1 MERVVRAL
9 SLYHVVEPKDER
21 EVRKLEYLKASIGEG
36 KDGKAKV
43 AKINYE
49 RLIAEDKVIAI
60 LMATVEKD
68 LASSIIGRTAAEAWK
83 SLRPVH
89 MINVMLHVWQQM
101 QEMKVKDYECVVDYV
116 AKMRDN
122 MLILHAQGKG
132 KQVFPE
138 PMIVITALGQI
149 QSQRLWIEWVAD
161 FYTEK
166 MEHTFKKARLAWTTW
181 KRKSKD
187 EKRYL
192 GLTTSNNTT
201 SKTNVQCMSNKIR
214 RQSTRRRL
222 FVSIVTRKDTMHVI
236 VEAKRIK
243 LHNRIALMELE
254 MSNKHNLIEK
264 ERKKREIR
272 RKAKR
277 KIRPC

>member
-1 MERVVRAL
+1 MADLVKKVGILQRGRPGKPGNAHEWFQKMERVLRAL
-9 SLYHVVEPKDER
+9 SLYHVVEPKDDR
-21 EVRKLEYLKASIGEG
+21 ELRKLEYLKASIGEG

-122 MLILHAQGKG
+122 NADSTRPREGEASLPRTYDRDYCSWADSITTPMDRVGRRLLHREDGPHSRRRVWHGRLGKG
-132 KQVFPE
+132 SP
-138 PMIVITALGQI
+138 
-149 QSQRLWIEWVAD
+149 
-161 FYTEK
+161 
-166 MEHTFKKARLAWTTW
+166 
-181 KRKSKD
+181 
-187 EKRYL
+187 
-192 GLTTSNNTT
+192 
-201 SKTNVQCMSNKIR
+201 
-214 RQSTRRRL
+214 
-222 FVSIVTRKDTMHVI
+222 
-236 VEAKRIK
+236 
-243 LHNRIALMELE
+243 
-254 MSNKHNLIEK
+254 
-264 ERKKREIR
+264 KKRR
-272 RKAKR
+272 GTWG
-277 KIRPC
+277 

>member
-1 MERVVRAL
+1 MADLVKKVGILQRGRPGKPGNAHEWFQKMERVLRAL
-9 SLYHVVEPKDER
+9 SLYHVVEPKDGR
-21 EVRKLEYLKASIGEG
+21 ELQKLEYLKASIGEG
-36 KDGKAKV
+36 KDGKAKL
-43 AKINYE
+43 AKISYE
-49 RLIAEDKVIAI
+49 RLIAEDKVLAI

-68 LASSIIGRTAAEAWK
+68 LASSIIGRSAAEAWK

-101 QEMKVKDYECVVDYV
+101 QEMKVKDHECVVDYV

-166 MEHTFKKARLAWTTW
+166 MDHIQEGAFGMDDL
-181 KRKSKD
+181 
-187 EKRYL
+187 
-192 GLTTSNNTT
+192 
-201 SKTNVQCMSNKIR
+201 
-214 RQSTRRRL
+214 
-222 FVSIVTRKDTMHVI
+222 
-236 VEAKRIK
+236 
-243 LHNRIALMELE
+243 
-254 MSNKHNLIEK
+254 EK
-264 ERKKREIR
+264 EVQRREEVLGVNNKQQHNKQDKR
-272 RKAKR
+272 AM
-277 KIRPC
+277 